1 MGEERSPL
9 GRLRGVVRDLR
20 TLARV
25 YRGDLSALGG
35 GGGVPESVVVVLG
48 AQVRAGGKPSR
59 ALTART
65 LHAGDMYLRRE
76 AAVIV
81 VSGGVGEHPPSE
93 ASIMADILAGAGV
106 PRGKILP
113 EAASLSTRHSAHH
126 VAVLA
131 RGSGVRRVA
140 LVTDPLHCVRAASA
154 LRAEGIEVDAVP
166 ATRSPMW
173 TEDRERL
180 GQFLRE
186 FGAVIW
192 YGLRRKS

>member
-1 MGEERSPL
+1 MGEKRAPL
-9 GRLRGVVRDLR
+9 GGPRGVARDLR
-20 TLARV
+20 TLVRV
-25 YRGDLSALGG
+25 YSGNLSALGG
-35 GGGVPESVVVVLG
+35 GGDGPESVVVVLG

-59 ALTART
+59 ALRART
-65 LHAGDMYLRRE
+65 RHAGDMYFRGE
-76 AAVIV
+76 AAMIV

-106 PRGKILP
+106 PREKILP

-131 RGSGVRRVA
+131 RERGVRRVT

-154 LRAEGIEVDAVP
+154 FRAEGLEVAAEP

-173 TEDRERL
+173 TEAGERL

-192 YGLRRKS
+192 YGMRHRP

>member
-1 MGEERSPL
+1 MGEKRARS
-9 GRLRGVVRDLR
+9 GRLRGVARDLR

-25 YRGDLSALGG
+25 CRGDLSALGEG
-35 GGGVPESVVVVLG
+35 GSGPDSMIVVLG
-48 AQVRAGGKPSR
+48 AQVRAGGRPSR
-59 ALTART
+59 ALAARVR
-65 LHAGDMYLRRE
+65 HAGDMYRRGE
-76 AAVIV
+76 AGTIL

-93 ASIMADILAGAGV
+93 ASIMADILSGMGV
-106 PRGKILP
+106 PREKILL

-131 RGSGVRRVA
+131 RERGLRRVT

-154 LRAEGIEVDAVP
+154 FRAEGLEVAAEP

-173 TEDRERL
+173 TEDKERL

-192 YGLRRKS
+192 YGLRRGT

>member
-1 MGEERSPL
+1 MGKGRVRS
-9 GRLRGVVRDLR
+9 GRLRVVARDLR
-20 TLARV
+20 TLVRV
-25 YRGDLSALGG
+25 YRGDLSALGEG
-35 GGGVPESVVVVLG
+35 GSGPDGVIVVLG
-48 AQVRAGGKPSR
+48 AQVRAGGRPSR
-59 ALTART
+59 ALAARVR
-65 LHAGDMYLRRE
+65 HAGDMYHRGE
-76 AAVIV
+76 ADTIL

-93 ASIMADILAGAGV
+93 ASIMAAILVETGV
-106 PRGKILP
+106 PRKKILP

-131 RGSGVRRVA
+131 RERGLRRIT

-154 LRAEGIEVDAVP
+154 FRAEGLEVVIEP

-173 TEDRERL
+173 LESGERR

-192 YGLRRKS
+192 YGLRRDS